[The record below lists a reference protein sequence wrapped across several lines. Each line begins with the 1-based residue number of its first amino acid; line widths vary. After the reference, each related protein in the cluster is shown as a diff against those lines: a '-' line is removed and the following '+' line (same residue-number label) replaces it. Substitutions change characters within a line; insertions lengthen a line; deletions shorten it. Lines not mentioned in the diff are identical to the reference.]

1 MIQYHAAGDWARA
14 LIDLPRP
21 LGIVLTMGAIH
32 AGHIRLIE
40 EAKDE
45 CSSVVATIFV
55 NPKQF
60 GVGEDLNNYP
70 RPISADINLLEQSGV
85 DAVFCPSVDEIYPE
99 SFSTSIKPGGPASRF
114 EADQRPGHFDGVS
127 TVVVKLLNQARAD
140 RAYFGRKD
148 AQQVAVIK
156 HVLSDLSVPT
166 SVVVVPTARD
176 RDGLAFSSRNQYLS
190 DSDRARAINLFRAL
204 SAARDRF
211 RSGVDDRTEL
221 ESACRNM
228 LTVSSAFDAIDYVA
242 AVHPDTMQ
250 DWQGNGPGLLIAA
263 ARIGDVR
270 LLDNVVLD

>member
-99 SFSTSIKPGGPASRF
+99 SFSTSIKPGGPAFRF

-176 RDGLAFSSRNQYLS
+176 RDGLAISSRNQYLS

-211 RSGVDDRTEL
+211 RSGVDNRTEL